1 MEQPAE
7 SVECPICNKIFPTA
21 KIQSHASSCLF
32 LSESNEPQ
40 QRTKRFL
47 SQESSPST
55 KKQKLSIENHAN
67 NTNKT
72 PASPQQQSVSNTQE
86 QPNTSKNVLFITF
99 LFNEL

>member
-1 MEQPAE
+1 MKQPAK

-21 KIQSHASSCLF
+21 KIKIHASSCLF

-55 KKQKLSIENHAN
+55 

-72 PASPQQQSVSNTQE
+72 PAFPQQQSVSNTQE
-86 QPNTSKNVLFITF
+86 QPNT
-99 LFNEL
+99 